1 MLSYSLTPANRKTP
15 STEKIYKNRR
25 SKPPIFDR
33 AGITTIIVSNI
44 ILIYLACF
52 MYLKILDMRIAL
64 MKVVD
69 DPKSAFNA
77 IDTEVEIVEAATI
90 TKSNVL
96 PESLKYARNPKA
108 KSFKK
113 DSIANIIAKE

>member
-1 MLSYSLTPANRKTP
+1 
-15 STEKIYKNRR
+15 
-25 SKPPIFDR
+25 
-33 AGITTIIVSNI
+33 
-44 ILIYLACF
+44 
-52 MYLKILDMRIAL
+52 MRIAL